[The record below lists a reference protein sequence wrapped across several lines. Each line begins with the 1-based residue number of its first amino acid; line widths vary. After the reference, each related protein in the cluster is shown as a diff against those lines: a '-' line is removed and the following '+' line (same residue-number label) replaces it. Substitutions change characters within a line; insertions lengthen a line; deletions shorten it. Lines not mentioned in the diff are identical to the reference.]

1 MHRALKT
8 MDPTYTGRKEIRHDG
23 QDFFAEV
30 TIRFLPGQGG
40 RGVGF
45 SSEARRYLN
54 SRFGA
59 DSSKRGD
66 HIWQAVVAL
75 IDGSGRQLAKL
86 GIWANTFRTEVVS
99 VEVSENASEEDLA
112 YLLAEA
118 SKMAT
123 ETFFAD
129 LDDGHVGFTA
139 ADLKKPFELLPHEWS
154 SMNPIERYIAIDM
167 EPAAIRAL
175 ERHRP
180 VDIEEVRENRCLT
193 PNGDRFFLDAVV
205 CYLARRTQE
214 GDELVAKSR
223 AFLELAHATSERE
236 KYDYTRGYSEGCR
249 SAVLSYV
256 RWLTDGTSSSDLIK
270 HARMNLSA
278 YYSRT
283 RSLDRNAATI
293 AVPMLLYTESYTLIR
308 KIAERFSIGTE
319 PNRKPTG
326 LIGHAFRIASAADD
340 SQRQD
345 EKERLRKQIPKQ
357 LSRWIDRGHYGD
369 VAYTLHALF
378 PRPEGPPSRLI
389 ERCWQYID
397 DRVVEKS
404 MRERGQM

>member
-1 MHRALKT
+1 
-8 MDPTYTGRKEIRHDG
+8 MDPTYTGRKEIRRDG

-45 SSEARRYLN
+45 SSEAQRYLN

-59 DSSKRGD
+59 DFSKRGD

-75 IDGSGRQLAKL
+75 IDGSGRRLAKL

-99 VEVSENASEEDLA
+99 VDVSENASEEDLA
-112 YLLAEA
+112 YVLAEA
-118 SKMAT
+118 SKTAT
-123 ETFFAD
+123 ESFFAD
-129 LDDGHVGFTA
+129 LDDGHVRFTA
-139 ADLKKPFELLPHEWS
+139 ADLKKPFELLGHEWS
-154 SMNPIERYIAIDM
+154 SMNPIERYIAIDV
-167 EPAAIRAL
+167 EPAAIRAIV
-175 ERHRP
+175 RHRR
-180 VDIEEVRENRCLT
+180 VDIEQERGNRCLT
-193 PNGDRFFLDAVV
+193 PIGDRFFLDAVV

-256 RWLTDGTSSSDLIK
+256 RWLNDGTSSPDLVEN
-270 HARMNLSA
+270 ARMNLSA

-283 RSLDRNAATI
+283 RSLDRSSATI
-293 AVPMLLYTESYTLIR
+293 AVPVLLYSESYTLIR
-308 KIAERFSIGTE
+308 KIAERLSIGTE
-319 PNRKPTG
+319 RGRKRKPSG
-326 LIGHAFRIASAADD
+326 LFGHALRIASAADD

-345 EKERLRKQIPKQ
+345 EKERLRKRISAQ
-357 LSRWIDRGHYGD
+357 LFTWIVRGHYD
-369 VAYTLHALF
+369 AAAFTLYALF
-378 PRPEGPPSRLI
+378 PRPGGPPSRLI
-389 ERCWQYID
+389 EDCWQYID
-397 DRVVEKS
+397 DRLVEKC
-404 MRERGQM
+404 MTERGLT